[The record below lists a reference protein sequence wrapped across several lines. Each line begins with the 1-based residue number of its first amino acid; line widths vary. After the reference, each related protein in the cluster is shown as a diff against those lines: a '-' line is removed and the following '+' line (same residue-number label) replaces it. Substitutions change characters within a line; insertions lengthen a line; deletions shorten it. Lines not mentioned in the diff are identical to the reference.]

1 MSYKP
6 EKTALPQLF
15 AKCLVPI
22 AAPCQPLELPML
34 AWFAPLKIFSLI
46 VVLLMVAAMVYAG
59 TMAIV
64 YWSGISV

>member
-1 MSYKP
+1 
-6 EKTALPQLF
+6 
-15 AKCLVPI
+15 
-22 AAPCQPLELPML
+22 ML
-34 AWFAPLKIFSLI
+34 AWFAPLKIFALV